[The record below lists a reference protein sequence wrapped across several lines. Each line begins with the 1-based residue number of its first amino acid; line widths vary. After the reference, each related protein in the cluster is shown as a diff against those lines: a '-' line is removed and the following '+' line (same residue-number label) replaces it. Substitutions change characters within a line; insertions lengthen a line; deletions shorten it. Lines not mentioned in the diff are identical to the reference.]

1 MLSGMKWWRWR
12 AGRGLLL
19 SPCFIPGPLKL
30 RILHV
35 APGGRAGCRSVLGT
49 SWVSPGG

>member
-35 APGGRAGCRSVLGT
+35 APGGMQVAAL
-49 SWVSPGG
+49 SWVLAG